1 MITLSLHCTSL
12 FSPDLTADSV
22 RAESLGE
29 ILTEVPVVV
38 VGRPEP
44 PPVVVVV
51 VLVAGFSNLIG
62 RELQSVAGASNLTP

>member
-1 MITLSLHCTSL
+1 M
-12 FSPDLTADSV
+12 

-62 RELQSVAGASNLTP
+62 RELQSVAGASSSLWHRVAYMHRKVLL